1 MKGVSALILLFII
14 IVPEKIFSQKD
25 ELEMLLDIAS
35 HARLK
40 MYSELNLLLLHRA
53 EKVSDESYLYSA
65 ITHFML

>member
-35 HARLK
+35 HTRLK
-40 MYSELNLLLLHRA
+40 MYSELNLLLLQRA
-53 EKVSDESYLYSA
+53 
-65 ITHFML
+65 